1 MTTRARSSLTLFA
14 ALAAALFAATARA
27 PVAAS
32 QPAPA
37 PSKDGVEHFLAVAR
51 VLQSPRC
58 MNCHPVGDAPL
69 QTDASIPH
77 AMNVSRKSNDAGL
90 ACTACHRATNNP
102 FLHGPPGV
110 PNWRLPPAATPMV
123 FEKKTPAE
131 ICAQIK
137 NPAKNGGKTLDQLVE
152 HMAHDPLVLWGWAP
166 GPGRTLPP
174 IPHAEFAAHAKAWVA
189 AGAPCPP

>member
-1 MTTRARSSLTLFA
+1 MTTRARTSIWFAVGVA
-14 ALAAALFAATARA
+14 ALVATAR
-27 PVAAS
+27 PLVAAS

-37 PSKDGVEHFLAVAR
+37 PAGAEHFLAVAR

-69 QTDASIPH
+69 QTDQSIPH

-102 FLHGPPGV
+102 LLHGPPGV

-131 ICAQIK
+131 LCAQIK
-137 NPAKNGGKTLDQLVE
+137 NPAKNGGKSLEALAE
-152 HMAHDPLVLWGWAP
+152 HMGHDPLVLWGWSP
-166 GPGRTLPP
+166 GPGRTVPP
-174 IPHAEFAAHAKAWVA
+174 MPHAEFAAHAKAWVA
-189 AGAPCPP
+189 AGGPCPP